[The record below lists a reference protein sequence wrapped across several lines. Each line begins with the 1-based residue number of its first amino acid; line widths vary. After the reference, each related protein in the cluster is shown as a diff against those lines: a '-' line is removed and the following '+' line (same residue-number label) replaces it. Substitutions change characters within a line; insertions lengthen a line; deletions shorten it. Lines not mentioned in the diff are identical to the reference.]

1 MQIPNLFPGSIF
13 TDHNI
18 DADRQPHEALAELR
32 RIAPIDTDGYDR
44 DGYRAVTTHVT
55 SRQSDCLNHC
65 WFEYTGNEPNPTT

>member
-32 RIAPIDTDGYDR
+32 RIAPIDTD
-44 DGYRAVTTHVT
+44 ATTVTAIG
-55 SRQSDCLNHC
+55 R
-65 WFEYTGNEPNPTT
+65 